1 MRVGVDLPT
10 VIKSPQFRD
19 NLILAAGDSIF
30 IPEFNPLVR
39 VQGGVNA
46 PGPVAYTPG
55 KNLDWYVGAAG
66 GYSEKSDRRRA
77 FLTQPDG
84 KRQTVHRRFFFSDDV
99 PQPHAGAVITVPE
112 RKGGSPPSNT
122 GAVLGVLA
130 SVLASLT
137 TVIVVLR
144 R

>member
-1 MRVGVDLPT
+1 MV
-10 VIKSPQFRD
+10 F
-19 NLILAAGDSIF
+19 
-30 IPEFNPLVR
+30 
-39 VQGGVNA
+39 
-46 PGPVAYTPG
+46 
-55 KNLDWYVGAAG
+55 
-66 GYSEKSDRRRA
+66 
-77 FLTQPDG
+77 
-84 KRQTVHRRFFFSDDV
+84 
-99 PQPHAGAVITVPE
+99 E